1 MKKIFIY
8 AAMVAASIGLTT
20 SCSDFLDVPVSG
32 NVSDAELTN
41 LEGIGYVM
49 TGLYS
54 SMYPTSYFEAPL
66 TNYAYGDVLGGD
78 ANKGST
84 FTDQSDFTNLE
95 TYGITTDN
103 GYLNTKWK
111 VVYEGVFRA
120 NNALSLIEETKEE
133 LSATQGEVKDY
144 YTEAVAQARFFRGFW
159 HFEGVKLFGA
169 AIPYVGSEEFAS
181 GVNPIVKNVDDS
193 GNFVYIW
200 DRIAEDLQYAY
211 DNLPETWT
219 TDYGRVN
226 KWAAA
231 AYLAK
236 LRLYQSSPYNGTN
249 GTSDHW
255 AEVKTLLETI
265 MANGK
270 DSQGNQYR
278 LADTY
283 EMLFTAGVSD
293 WTGESVFD
301 IQTTISGSQTN
312 TNCLEGAPH
321 TAPPGGM
328 GTSGWGFY
336 QPSYEF
342 VNAHIVDENG
352 LPYLDGSYQQM
363 PTLTTIDENNVPHT
377 DLTVYVDPRLDI
389 SVGRFNTPYWDWA
402 IPSVLDGWVR
412 DIANGGPYLNKKR
425 QPKKSDKGSMSLQN
439 QTSSTV
445 KNPHLIRYAD
455 VLLWYAEVLIHEGQ
469 YAQAGEYINQVRA
482 RAAKSYVAAANAA
495 DMTPGTSEY
504 VMEDLVN
511 GTTGTNAA
519 SNYRIGLY
527 PASQFA
533 SAESATQALRF
544 ERRLEFGMEGQR
556 WYDLARWGIVG
567 EVLNNYVAY
576 ESQYLGK
583 FADKVYPNDWVTM
596 PIPNDQI
603 ITMEG
608 ALVQNENW
616 D

>member
-1 MKKIFIY
+1 
-8 AAMVAASIGLTT
+8 MVAASIGLTT

-181 GVNPIVKNVDDS
+181 GVNPAVPNADDS
-193 GNFVYIW
+193 GNFIYIW

-312 TNCLEGAPH
+312 TNCVEGAPH

-425 QPKKSDKGSMSLQN
+425 QPKKADKGSMSLQN

-469 YAQAGEYINQVRA
+469 YSEAGKYINQVRA

-527 PASQFA
+527 PESQFA

-608 ALVQNENW
+608 VLVQNENW